1 MYDGSA
7 KSGNQ
12 EKSLNDCLETGPNH
26 IPHVFNMLARF
37 RKNPVGITADIEKAF
52 LMVGIQEDHRDFL
65 RFLWLRN
72 PDCVKPEIVQ
82 YRFTRLVFGLRPS
95 PAILG
100 ATILHHLQLHKQ
112 SDPEIAELLE
122 QSLYVDD
129 LLTGESDEERGLS
142 VYKRCKKVMSSGGFN
157 LRKWRS
163 NSRKLQMQITK
174 LESSP
179 GSANTQQE
187 VTNVNK
193 EDDKSFAKSSV
204 GCDSTTSDNE
214 DAVVKILGMN
224 WNTLTDEIFFN
235 FSDLCPFAQALPLT
249 KRSVLK
255 VTAKIF
261 DPMGFLTPLTI
272 EMKILFQELCINKT
286 KLGRRIT
293 RNFASPMEIVSPRS
307 EVHWR
312 LSYSSMLFFATTCN
326 LSDTWLQ

>member
-1 MYDGSA
+1 
-7 KSGNQ
+7 
-12 EKSLNDCLETGPNH
+12 
-26 IPHVFNMLARF
+26 
-37 RKNPVGITADIEKAF
+37 
-52 LMVGIQEDHRDFL
+52 
-65 RFLWLRN
+65 
-72 PDCVKPEIVQ
+72 
-82 YRFTRLVFGLRPS
+82 
-95 PAILG
+95 
-100 ATILHHLQLHKQ
+100 
-112 SDPEIAELLE
+112 
-122 QSLYVDD
+122 
-129 LLTGESDEERGLS
+129 
-142 VYKRCKKVMSSGGFN
+142 MSSGGFN